1 MRLEQKLFHG
11 CKKQSAALFIVTDMN
26 GIIETVYKL
35 LNELTAYLWE
45 IVQTRTEDDREDREE
60 REGREGRE
68 DREDREGREG
78 KEDREGST
86 LPHTQ
91 SWRGARFLLPT
102 KI

>member
-26 GIIETVYKL
+26 AIIETVYKL
-35 LNELTAYLWE
+35 LNELTAYFWV
-45 IVQTRTEDDREDREE
+45 IVQTRTEDDREDRE
-60 REGREGRE
+60 GREGR
-68 DREDREGREG
+68 
-78 KEDREGST
+78 EDREGST